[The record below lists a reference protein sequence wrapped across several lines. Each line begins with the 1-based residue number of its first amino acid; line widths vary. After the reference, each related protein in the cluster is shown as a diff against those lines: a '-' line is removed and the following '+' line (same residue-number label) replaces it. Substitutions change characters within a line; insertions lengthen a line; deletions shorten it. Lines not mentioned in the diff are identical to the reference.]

1 MPIDTTPSTVATNAL
16 QAIPFSSLIGGP
28 LDAAIKAQ
36 AMAAQTSW
44 EFIQNVGLTTNK
56 DTGEVNSVNVTF
68 YYNKNGNLTK
78 LIVPL
83 LTIVP
88 IPYIAIDDVQI
99 DFKANISAASSST
112 TVDKSSSKVSA
123 GVKGGTSF
131 KAGLFSIK
139 ADFNA
144 NYSSKK
150 DSTATEKSKY
160 SVEYT
165 MDVSVHAGQSDM
177 PAGLASVLNI
187 LQASIT
193 DADEGGSFSI
203 SPANPVVDLSNLDS
217 PDFNVELKASIK
229 NSEGLLVKNK
239 EVTLE
244 LPKDLAAYNLS
255 GTLKEKTNGKGEV
268 TFKISGKAEEKS
280 EPSSGEL
287 NFMVEEGNDKDPL
300 RGTVSLEIIGHLP
313 KADTKKDPKNKIEE

>member
-16 QAIPFSSLIGGP
+16 QALPFSSLIGGP

-36 AMAAQTSW
+36 AMAAKTSW
-44 EFIQNVGLTTNK
+44 EFIQQVGLNTNEQ
-56 DTGEVNSVNVTF
+56 TGEKNAVNVTF

-99 DFKANISAASSST
+99 DFKANISAAASST
-112 TVDKSSSKVSA
+112 TVDKSSSKVAA

-187 LQASIT
+187 LQSSIT

-203 SPANPVVDLSNLDS
+203 SPASPVVDLSNLET
-217 PDFNVELKASIK
+217 PEFNLELKASIK
-229 NSEGLLVKNK
+229 NSEGLLVKHK

-244 LPKDLAAYNLS
+244 LPEDLATYNLS
-255 GTLKEKTNGKGEV
+255 GTLKEKTNGQGQV
-268 TFKISGKAEEKS
+268 TFKISGKADDKS
-280 EPSSGEL
+280 EPVSGEL
-287 NFMVEEGNDKDPL
+287 NLAVEQENDQEPL
-300 RGTVSLEIIGHLP
+300 RGAVTLEIIGHFQN
-313 KADTKKDPKNKIEE
+313 ADKKKEEG